1 VRVPHSGATRIAA
14 GDTFQADARELGATA
29 PAQLHLK
36 VLSVVDEPGSQ
47 KLGLSFDIQ
56 TPDQWSAVVALMYAR
71 SENWKTFRDGRASA
85 DHMGAKIAGL
95 IRSSLSHALIHIR
108 AITREVRT

>member
-1 VRVPHSGATRIAA
+1 
-14 GDTFQADARELGATA
+14 
-29 PAQLHLK
+29 
-36 VLSVVDEPGSQ
+36 
-47 KLGLSFDIQ
+47 
-56 TPDQWSAVVALMYAR
+56 MYAR

-85 DHMGAKIAGL
+85 DHMGTKIAGL